1 MKTANKKKTITKAQA
16 GTVRRGTAAK
26 SKRSDADEYGIL
38 PGDSW
43 LVQVRKMAQ
52 SVGGFDEYL
61 PPRRRKEK
69 P

>member
-1 MKTANKKKTITKAQA
+1 MKTANKKKTLPKTQK
-16 GTVRRGTAAK
+16 GTVAKPK
-26 SKRSDADEYGIL
+26 SKRSDADKYGIL

-43 LVQVRKMAQ
+43 LVQVRKIAQ

>member
-1 MKTANKKKTITKAQA
+1 MKTANKKKTMAGAQA

-52 SVGGFDEYL
+52 SVGGFDL
-61 PPRRRKEK
+61 DIPPRRGK
-69 P
+69 

>member
-1 MKTANKKKTITKAQA
+1 MKTANKTMAKART

-26 SKRSDADEYGIL
+26 SKRSDAEYGIL

-52 SVGGFDEYL
+52 SVGGFDLDL
-61 PPRRRKEK
+61 PPRRGK
-69 P
+69 

>member
-16 GTVRRGTAAK
+16 GTVRRGTVAK
-26 SKRSDADEYGIL
+26 SKRSDAEYGIL

-43 LVQVRKMAQ
+43 LVQVRKIAQ
-52 SVGGFDEYL
+52 SVGGFDLDL

>member
-38 PGDSW
+38 PGDNW
-43 LVQVRKMAQ
+43 AIKFHKIVQ
-52 SVGGFDEYL
+52 SFGGIEF
-61 PPRRRKEK
+61 PPHK
-69 P
+69 